1 MNHSPRIVSSIL
13 FRVITIV
20 HALSSCETL
29 VLTEYTT
36 NVS

>member
-1 MNHSPRIVSSIL
+1 MNHSPRIYIL
-13 FRVITIV
+13 FRVTTIV

-36 NVS
+36 TVS